1 MKRLAALVLAAL
13 MILGMTAC
21 GQKKDECKSKL
32 DQIKEAGVLVVGTS
46 ADYSPFEFHTQVDG
60 QDTIVGID
68 ISICQYIADQ
78 LGVQLKVV
86 DMNFDNLVMG
96 LKNGDFDIV
105 SACMSADDKR
115 RESIDFT
122 DIVYNT
128 DTVLVTKKEVAD
140 NYQKPEDLAGH
151 KIAAQTGSKPY
162 ERAVAFA
169 GTENM
174 VGLAKV
180 PDLILEV
187 QNGKTEGAVMDELV
201 AQAYVNADPS
211 LAISPL
217 RFDIGSDS
225 GIRIGVQKGNDE
237 FVTYL
242 NQVIAGL
249 HEFNPMMGHR
259 GCRLAV
265 TYPEI
270 AEMQTNAVIKAA
282 LKVSA
287 ETGKMITPHIMIPL
301 VGEVKELKYVKEIV
315 VATADKLIAEAGVDM
330 KYQVGTMIE
339 IPRAALTAGDIAKEA
354 EFFSFGTNDLT
365 QMTFGFSRDDAAKFL
380 GAYYEKK
387 IYESDP
393 FQHLDQI
400 GVGKLIKMAAH
411 DGRETR
417 PDLGLGICGEHGGDP
432 SSVEFCHNVGLD
444 YVSCSPFRVPIARL
458 AAAQAAIKN
467 PRK

>member
-1 MKRLAALVLAAL
+1 
-13 MILGMTAC
+13 
-21 GQKKDECKSKL
+21 
-32 DQIKEAGVLVVGTS
+32 
-46 ADYSPFEFHTQVDG
+46 
-60 QDTIVGID
+60 
-68 ISICQYIADQ
+68 
-78 LGVQLKVV
+78 
-86 DMNFDNLVMG
+86 MNFDNLVMG

-242 NQVIAGL
+242 NQVIA
-249 HEFNPMMGHR
+249 
-259 GCRLAV
+259 
-265 TYPEI
+265 
-270 AEMQTNAVIKAA
+270 EMQSQN
-282 LKVSA
+282 L
-287 ETGKMITPHIMIPL
+287 L
-301 VGEVKELKYVKEIV
+301 DKYV
-315 VATADKLIAEAGVDM
+315 
-330 KYQVGTMIE
+330 
-339 IPRAALTAGDIAKEA
+339 
-354 EFFSFGTNDLT
+354 
-365 QMTFGFSRDDAAKFL
+365 
-380 GAYYEKK
+380 
-387 IYESDP
+387 SD
-393 FQHLDQI
+393 
-400 GVGKLIKMAAH
+400 
-411 DGRETR
+411 
-417 PDLGLGICGEHGGDP
+417 
-432 SSVEFCHNVGLD
+432 
-444 YVSCSPFRVPIARL
+444 
-458 AAAQAAIKN
+458 AQALAGLEG
-467 PRK
+467 

>member
-21 GQKKDECKSKL
+21 GQKKDESKSKL

-46 ADYSPFEFHTQVDG
+46 ADYAPFEFHTKVDG

-105 SACMSADDKR
+105 NACMSADDKR

-217 RFDIGSDS
+217 RFDVESDS

-242 NQVIAGL
+242 NQVIA
-249 HEFNPMMGHR
+249 
-259 GCRLAV
+259 
-265 TYPEI
+265 
-270 AEMQTNAVIKAA
+270 EMQSQN
-282 LKVSA
+282 L
-287 ETGKMITPHIMIPL
+287 L
-301 VGEVKELKYVKEIV
+301 DKYV
-315 VATADKLIAEAGVDM
+315 
-330 KYQVGTMIE
+330 
-339 IPRAALTAGDIAKEA
+339 
-354 EFFSFGTNDLT
+354 
-365 QMTFGFSRDDAAKFL
+365 
-380 GAYYEKK
+380 
-387 IYESDP
+387 SD
-393 FQHLDQI
+393 
-400 GVGKLIKMAAH
+400 
-411 DGRETR
+411 
-417 PDLGLGICGEHGGDP
+417 
-432 SSVEFCHNVGLD
+432 
-444 YVSCSPFRVPIARL
+444 
-458 AAAQAAIKN
+458 AQALAGQEG
-467 PRK
+467 